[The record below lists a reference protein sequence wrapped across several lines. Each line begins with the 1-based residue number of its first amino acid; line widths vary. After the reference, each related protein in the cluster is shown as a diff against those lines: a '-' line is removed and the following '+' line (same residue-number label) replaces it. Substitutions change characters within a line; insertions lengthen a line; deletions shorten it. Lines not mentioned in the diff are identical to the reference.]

1 VTEPLD
7 GALSATEK
15 RFELRRRTA
24 GLFLGPLAFAL
35 AWLAPMPALT
45 PQAHRLA
52 AIVLLVVVWWITEAI
67 PLAVTAVVGPA
78 LAVVT
83 GVATAQ
89 QAFAPFGSST
99 VFLFL
104 GSFILG
110 AAVTHH
116 GLDRRLAEGLLAVPA
131 IGKSPGRARLAVGVL
146 TMAISGWMSNTA
158 TTAMMLPVALGVV
171 RRAPAAQ
178 DGDSG
183 RTDGGA
189 RPPPPQPGM
198 GQRFRIGLLLSI
210 AYAASIGGLLT
221 PVGSPP
227 NLITIGLLETATGTR
242 IDFLRWMLFAAPLV
256 ALLAVAMFGLVRWR
270 FPSPV
275 AAGADSAN
283 AGRRRS
289 ALEPW
294 TRGQRNCAFAFGVAA
309 VLWLV
314 PGVVAMALP
323 DSAARKLLATRLDEA
338 VVAVFAAT
346 LLFLLP
352 TDWRRRTFTIEW
364 RQAAGID
371 WGTLLLFGGGLSLG
385 GMMFESGLAKVIG
398 TGLAEA
404 LGAQSRFAVV
414 ALAAALGV
422 LLSEL
427 TSNTAATNMV
437 VPVVISL
444 AQARGLDPTLPAIAA
459 CFGASLGFMLPISTP
474 PNAIVYGT
482 GMIPIGRMF
491 STGVLLDVLGLIVVI
506 AGLLVLAPLVA
517 AG

>member
-1 VTEPLD
+1 
-7 GALSATEK
+7 
-15 RFELRRRTA
+15 
-24 GLFLGPLAFAL
+24 
-35 AWLAPMPALT
+35 MPALT

-67 PLAVTAVVGPA
+67 PLAITAVVGPA
-78 LAVVT
+78 LAVIT
-83 GVATAQ
+83 GVVTAQ
-89 QAFAPFGSST
+89 QAFAPFGSPT
-99 VFLFL
+99 IFLFL

-131 IGKSPGRARLAVGVL
+131 IGKSPGRARLGVGAL
-146 TMAISGWMSNTA
+146 TMAMSGWMSNTA

-171 RRAPAAQ
+171 RQSPT
-178 DGDSG
+178 DGGGAGDATRS
-183 RTDGGA
+183 DGGA
-189 RPPPPQPGM
+189 R
-198 GQRFRIGLLLSI
+198 RFRVGLLLSI

-242 IDFLRWMLFAAPLV
+242 IDFLRWMLFAAPLTVLLGV
-256 ALLAVAMFGLVRWR
+256 AAFLLVQWR
-270 FPSPV
+270 FPSP
-275 AAGADSAN
+275 GASSMRSTTA
-283 AGRRRS
+283 RRQA

-294 TRGQRNCAFAFGVAA
+294 TRGQRNCALAFSVAA
-309 VLWLV
+309 VLWLA
-314 PGVVAMALP
+314 PGVVALVAP
-323 DSAARKLLATRLDEA
+323 ESAARKLLATRVDEA

-352 TDWRRRTFTIEW
+352 TDWPRRRFTIEW

-385 GMMFESGLAKVIG
+385 GMMFESGLAKVVG
-398 TGLAEA
+398 TWLAEA
-404 LGAQSRFAVV
+404 LGAQSRVAVV
-414 ALAAALGV
+414 ALAAVLGV
-422 LLSEL
+422 VLSEL

-444 AQARGLDPTLPAIAA
+444 AQARGLDPTLPALAA

-491 STGVLLDVLGLIVVI
+491 STGVLLDLLGLIVVI
-506 AGLLVLAPLVA
+506 AGLLVLAPLVVS
-517 AG
+517 